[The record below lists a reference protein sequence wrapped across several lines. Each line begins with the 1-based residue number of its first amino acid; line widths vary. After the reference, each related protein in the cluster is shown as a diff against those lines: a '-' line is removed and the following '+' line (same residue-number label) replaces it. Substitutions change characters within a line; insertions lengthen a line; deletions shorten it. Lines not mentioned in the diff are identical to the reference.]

1 MFDIGGFE
9 LLVIAVVALVV
20 IGPKELP
27 GTLRTVAFWVRKARS
42 MAREF
47 QAGFE
52 ELTREAELD
61 ELRREVNAAIEKD
74 PFEEAAHGVR
84 ETVEHSIGPEIYSDL
99 DAAYPGSP
107 VEGHLGESGSES
119 ESESESTQAVDAA
132 EIKPEPE
139 AASQPHEPSGHNGA
153 TPPEPVP
160 EPAAAPEADRAHA
173 SAGPVPRKDAAEG

>member
-1 MFDIGGFE
+1 MFDIGGLE

-27 GTLRTVAFWVRKARS
+27 GTLRTIAFWVRKARS

-47 QAGFE
+47 QSGFE

-99 DAAYPGSP
+99 DSTYPGSP
-107 VEGHLGESGSES
+107 
-119 ESESESTQAVDAA
+119 A
-132 EIKPEPE
+132 EAPEHERERGVE
-139 AASQPHEPSGHNGA
+139 AAP
-153 TPPEPVP
+153 TP
-160 EPAAAPEADRAHA
+160 EPAAGQDNAEPAPAAPPEA
-173 SAGPVPRKDAAEG
+173 PRKDAAGG

>member
-1 MFDIGGFE
+1 MFDIGGLE

-27 GTLRTVAFWVRKARS
+27 GTLRTVAFWVRRARS

-47 QAGFE
+47 QSGFE

-74 PFEEAAHGVR
+74 PFDDAAHGVR

-99 DAAYPGSP
+99 DSSYPGSP
-107 VEGHLGESGSES
+107 AEDGAPAPEHERERGTAPEIERQ
-119 ESESESTQAVDAA
+119 TPPDA
-132 EIKPEPE
+132 EPEPQSSTGQDT
-139 AASQPHEPSGHNGA
+139 AGPG
-153 TPPEPVP
+153 
-160 EPAAAPEADRAHA
+160 AAAPEA
-173 SAGPVPRKDAAEG
+173 PRKGAAEG